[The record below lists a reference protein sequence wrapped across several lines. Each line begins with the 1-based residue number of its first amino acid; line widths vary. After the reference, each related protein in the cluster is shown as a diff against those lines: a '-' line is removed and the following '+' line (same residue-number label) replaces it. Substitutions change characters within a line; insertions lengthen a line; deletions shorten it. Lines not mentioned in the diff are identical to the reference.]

1 MLVVFIVGVGLAGL
15 SIGGWIA
22 SITILFLMMSVTA
35 LTIAAFVGHGELR
48 CFAIGFVISWIAYV
62 VPHALVGSSE
72 LDPHGKLATTQLW
85 LPVYERLVRREFVDI
100 QTGKVIPNYDP
111 ANPPK
116 RSQGLGGMGG
126 MGGMGM
132 GGMGGSPVSMKESLD
147 RAEFMM
153 LAHALFAAAFAYAG
167 GKFAVWIDSRSAGSA
182 NRKEQ
187 AKERKPG

>member
-1 MLVVFIVGVGLAGL
+1 MRFQLSVRELMLVVFIVGLGLAGL
-15 SIGGWIA
+15 SMGGWIA
-22 SITILFLMMSVTA
+22 SITMLFLMMSVTA

-72 LDPHGKLATTQLW
+72 LDPYGKLATTRLW
-85 LPVYERLVRREFVDI
+85 LPVYERLVRREFVDF

-116 RSQGLGGMGG
+116 G

-132 GGMGGSPVSMKESLD
+132 GGMKEAPD

-167 GKFAVWIDSRSAGSA
+167 GKFAVWLDSRSAVSA

-187 AKERKPG
+187 AKERKPE